1 MVAVTSYSQNRSG
14 LKARWNA
21 GHNTNIGWDTQDART
36 SFGVRLEGI
45 HFVFKWRHPLISQ
58 GESQSSRKSS
68 SDDSDDVDRGLTTK
82 TTATASKKAVSK
94 TFVSK

>member
-1 MVAVTSYSQNRSG
+1 MVDITSYSQNRSG

-21 GHNTNIGWDTQDART
+21 GHRANIGWDTQDART
-36 SFGVRLEGI
+36 SFGVWLTGV
-45 HFVFKWRHPLISQ
+45 HFVFKWRHPLISE

-68 SDDSDDVDRGLTTK
+68 SDDSDDDGRGRKIQAK
-82 TTATASKKAVSK
+82 TAVSK